1 VSAFQLIKFFFQENS
16 LNNSQIRTGRFLF
29 DELFGI
35 DIIDSTET
43 DEESLRNCTCGK
55 NFFHK
60 LNCFTLVM
68 ILLY

>member
-1 VSAFQLIKFFFQENS
+1 

-60 LNCFTLVM
+60 LNCFTLVV

>member
-1 VSAFQLIKFFFQENS
+1 

-55 NFFHK
+55 NYNLEPICK
-60 LNCFTLVM
+60 QLSPKTY
-68 ILLY
+68 LLW